1 MSTVSVS
8 IKEDS
13 NPISVVAPVITEE
26 VSNIIENCKD
36 LMELYRAKLA
46 HEEPFA
52 NCTSDMVAHI

>member
-13 NPISVVAPVITEE
+13 KAASVIEPVLTVEE
-26 VSNIIENCKD
+26 SKIVTNCEE
-36 LMELYRAKLA
+36 LMGLYRAKLA